1 MLMTDLLSNEWL
13 GLRFLNPAEKSDKK
27 FPKYVER
34 KGAGVFGLGKF
45 PKNVFWEL
53 PSMFAV
59 TVVPW

>member
-1 MLMTDLLSNEWL
+1 MTQIVFF
-13 GLRFLNPAEKSDKK
+13 GLKTPTSSSKSDKK